1 MNALAGA
8 ANTAANLAWK
18 AFQAVNTR
26 IPDSPSIEPEW
37 APGPLPKSYERT
49 KPPLGWPRETDS
61 LCPEC
66 VIEVRDAIIA
76 GERDLSELTESV
88 AAATDHRLDEDTVS
102 CRTRGAP
109 QAVLEL
115 HRASHH
121 VENPPMLGTSL
132 RVVRRAFRP
141 ERVEEVVRD
150 LTLRP
155 LHELESCRAGGM
167 SALVDQFL
175 VLHRVAFVT
184 GGDHVVDL

>member
-1 MNALAGA
+1 MREAATRWSVDRTDAQAGA

-76 GERDLSELTESV
+76 GERDLSEFTEKKTGEV
-88 AAATDHRLDEDTVS
+88 KA
-102 CRTRGAP
+102 
-109 QAVLEL
+109 EL
-115 HRASHH
+115 
-121 VENPPMLGTSL
+121 
-132 RVVRRAFRP
+132 
-141 ERVEEVVRD
+141 VEED
-150 LTLRP
+150 
-155 LHELESCRAGGM
+155 G
-167 SALVDQFL
+167 
-175 VLHRVAFVT
+175 
-184 GGDHVVDL
+184 